1 MTPKTT
7 KETGRH
13 TNMDLSHILTKI
25 ENLETR
31 IKILENENIGLTNAL
46 YELEN
51 SLEAKSWAHPE
62 SSLSKWYS
70 LGSK

>member
-1 MTPKTT
+1 MTPTTT
-7 KETGRH
+7 KETGPH
-13 TNMDLSHILTKI
+13 TNMDLSLILTKI

-31 IKILENENIGLTNAL
+31 IKILENENVGLTNAL

-51 SLEAKSWAHPE
+51 SLEAKEWAHPE

-70 LGSK
+70 LGDK